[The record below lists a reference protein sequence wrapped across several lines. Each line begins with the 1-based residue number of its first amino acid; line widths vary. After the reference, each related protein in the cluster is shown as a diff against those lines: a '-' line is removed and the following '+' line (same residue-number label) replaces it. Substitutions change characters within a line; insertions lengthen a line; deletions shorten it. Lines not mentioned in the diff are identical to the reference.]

1 MVSSHTEANLQDS
14 TFPSVLAVIKKYCSW
29 QLETYNIQPS
39 SLTEPS
45 KDSNAQFIIVI
56 MEEFLPTSYNQ
67 VTIIQSC
74 C

>member
-1 MVSSHTEANLQDS
+1 MISSHTEANLQDS
-14 TFPSVLAVIKKYCSW
+14 TFPSILTVIKKYCSW

-39 SLTEPS
+39 CLTEPS

-56 MEEFLPTSYNQ
+56 MEEFLPTSYSQ
-67 VTIIQSC
+67 VIIIQSC